1 MQIDSK
7 AVKQLNLLG
16 NLENIMQR
24 TFDLQHSL
32 QLSQWLGMG
41 SLCSDLRGS
50 EYRPFEPKIALEG
63 GNPGI

>member
-1 MQIDSK
+1 
-7 AVKQLNLLG
+7 
-16 NLENIMQR
+16 MQR

-50 EYRPFEPKIALEG
+50 EYRPFEPKTALCG